1 MKPLLIVNPHAAS
14 RKAGQAYAAAA
25 EAVDAVLGP
34 VDAAFTVRRSH
45 GIELAREAAEAGREL
60 IVAVGGDGTFSEVVN
75 GVMLSGR
82 AGDVRVGLVAQGTG
96 GDFRRSLGIDHG
108 LRQYLEAIASGRE
121 RKVDVG
127 RLTYRDDDG
136 STKQRFFVNIVS
148 AGMGGLVDR
157 YVEATPGWVPGSVAY
172 YSAALRAIV
181 RCPEAQVRSRYTFDG
196 QEEER
201 TLPSRVIA
209 VCNGAYF
216 GSGMHMAPMAR
227 VDDGTLE
234 VVSVTQPTRLQMF
247 QKSRTIYSGAH
258 LPLPGVAH
266 FSCQRIELDVEN
278 ERHRRLFLLDV
289 DGEAIG
295 GVPLTAEVLP
305 GALTLR
311 A

>member
-1 MKPLLIVNPHAAS
+1 MKPLLVVNPHAAG
-14 RKAGQAYAAAA
+14 RKAGRAYATAA

-34 VDAAFTVRRSH
+34 VDAAFTVRRGH
-45 GIELAREAAEAGREL
+45 GIELAREAAEQGREL

-82 AGDVRVGLVAQGTG
+82 AAEVRIGLVAQGTG

-157 YVEATPGWVPGSVAY
+157 YVEATPGWIPGSVAY
-172 YSAALRAIV
+172 YAAALRAIV
-181 RCPEAQVRSRYTFDG
+181 RCPEAQVRSQSVLDG

-201 TLPSRVIA
+201 TLPARVIA
-209 VCNGAYF
+209 VCNGSYF

-227 VDDGTLE
+227 VDDGVLE
-234 VVSVTQPTRLQMF
+234 VVSVTQPTRLKMF

-258 LPLPGVAH
+258 LLEPGIVH
-266 FSCQRIELDVEN
+266 FSCQRIELSVDD
-278 ERHRRLFLLDV
+278 ERHRRLFPLDV

>member
-1 MKPLLIVNPHAAS
+1 
-14 RKAGQAYAAAA
+14 
-25 EAVDAVLGP
+25 
-34 VDAAFTVRRSH
+34 
-45 GIELAREAAEAGREL
+45 
-60 IVAVGGDGTFSEVVN
+60 
-75 GVMLSGR
+75 
-82 AGDVRVGLVAQGTG
+82 
-96 GDFRRSLGIDHG
+96 
-108 LRQYLEAIASGRE
+108 
-121 RKVDVG
+121 
-127 RLTYRDDDG
+127 
-136 STKQRFFVNIVS
+136 
-148 AGMGGLVDR
+148 
-157 YVEATPGWVPGSVAY
+157 
-172 YSAALRAIV
+172 
-181 RCPEAQVRSRYTFDG
+181 
-196 QEEER
+196 
-201 TLPSRVIA
+201 
-209 VCNGAYF
+209 
-216 GSGMHMAPMAR
+216 MHMAPMAR